1 MTSGLVRNT
10 QWSASKISIDFG
22 HDKLS
27 VHGAPEHLLIAG
39 TSNGTPFYSLLQDVS
54 ASLISVPQRVVHAIV
69 ENVSYNELCFAI
81 KISRSESGHGNFSSR
96 YGLRVIIDI
105 QDWTNQS

>member
-1 MTSGLVRNT
+1 MGWFEIHSGLRAKSVSTSVMTSYRYTARRSIFSSQGQAMGLR
-10 QWSASKISIDFG
+10 SIP
-22 HDKLS
+22 S
-27 VHGAPEHLLIAG
+27 SR
-39 TSNGTPFYSLLQDVS
+39 TSRP